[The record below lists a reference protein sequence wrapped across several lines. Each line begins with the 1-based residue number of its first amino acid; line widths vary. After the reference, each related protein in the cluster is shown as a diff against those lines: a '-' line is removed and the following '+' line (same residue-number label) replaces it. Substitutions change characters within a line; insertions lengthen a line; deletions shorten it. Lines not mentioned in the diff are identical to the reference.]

1 MYRFDL
7 KKKKKKLKIVLDG
20 LNETKR
26 TLSLFYISTSPLPV
40 HSPSAD
46 EAAYTSFLKIINGND
61 SKKVSELNENYAMST
76 SRKCGSFK
84 RVQSN

>member
-7 KKKKKKLKIVLDG
+7 KKKKLKIVLDG

-26 TLSLFYISTSPLPV
+26 TLSLFYISTYPPV

-61 SKKVSELNENYAMST
+61 SKKSQNWTKTMQFQNHVNVFLLKESSQT
-76 SRKCGSFK
+76 DTK
-84 RVQSN
+84 

>member
-7 KKKKKKLKIVLDG
+7 KKKKKKIARDG

-26 TLSLFYISTSPLPV
+26 TLSLFYISTSPPPV

-61 SKKVSELNENYAMST
+61 SKKSQN
-76 SRKCGSFK
+76 
-84 RVQSN
+84 